1 MNKVEL
7 SEISLEENAFD
18 YGDES
23 TIYKLK
29 NRDSLYKAWL
39 SKKDIE
45 RNNLKSEK
53 IRNKVRK
60 LESINEKKDIFSFIV
75 KPEELVTMEDTY
87 TGYQMEYF
95 DGEKLD
101 KYLKYKDTVIL
112 LKKLRETLLK
122 LYNKDVKCFDLN
134 YSNILYRKENEELI
148 FKIIDI
154 DNMMVDDLS
163 MDLYPPFIAKYLYEG
178 GKLDEKAIIYAHN
191 YLSITLLSMYDSRLS
206 PNPYIPTYNRRL
218 AKFSELIDRPKVDSL
233 IDNEYIIDSYN
244 ENDNL
249 TKVLI

>member
-7 SEISLEENAFD
+7 SEIELEDSEFD

-23 TIYKLK
+23 TIYKVK

-45 RNNLKSEK
+45 KNNTKRDIVE
-53 IRNKVRK
+53 NKVRK
-60 LESINEKKDIFSFIV
+60 LESLSEKKGIFAYIV
-75 KPEELVTMEDTY
+75 KPEELVTIDDTY

-101 KYLKYKDTVIL
+101 KYLKYRDTVIL
-112 LKKLRETLLK
+112 LKKLRETLIK
-122 LYNKDVKCFDLN
+122 LNNNDVKCFDLN
-134 YSNILYRKENEELI
+134 YSNVLYRKEDDEII

-163 MDLYPPFIAKYLYEG
+163 MDLYPPFIAKYLHAG
-178 GKLDEKAIIYAHN
+178 GKLDEKAMIYALNH
-191 YLSITLLSMYDSRLS
+191 LSITLLSMFDSRLT
-206 PNPYIPTYNRRL
+206 PNPYIPRYNRKL

-249 TKVLI
+249 TRTLI